1 MGTRKRFPD
10 LEMLA
15 RERGYTLS
23 RSGRTV
29 FWSRNGDS
37 GRIYSSSGVS
47 SAWEDILLD
56 ASSKEQAPAGNAS
69 TTPGA
74 YT

>member
-1 MGTRKRFPD
+1 MARRRFVD
-10 LEMLA
+10 LERLA
-15 RERGYTLS
+15 RERGYTL
-23 RSGRTV
+23 RRLGRTV

-56 ASSKEQAPAGNAS
+56 SSSKEVEAAGSTS
-69 TTPGA
+69 TTQGA
-74 YT
+74 SP